1 MLFRSLAGRDTTG
14 MRKAG
19 LQLVD
24 FDGNPPSQ
32 ARRYQRLCGTF
43 LSSAAAGIGMIWALL
58 DEDGLTWHDHMS
70 GTFPTIVS
78 ED

>member
-1 MLFRSLAGRDTTG
+1 

-32 ARRYQRLCGTF
+32 ARRYLRLFGSILSF
-43 LSSAAAGIGMIWALL
+43 LAAGIGLIWSLV
-58 DEDGLTWHDHMS
+58 DEDRLTWHDHIS
-70 GTFPTIVS
+70 STFPTIAS